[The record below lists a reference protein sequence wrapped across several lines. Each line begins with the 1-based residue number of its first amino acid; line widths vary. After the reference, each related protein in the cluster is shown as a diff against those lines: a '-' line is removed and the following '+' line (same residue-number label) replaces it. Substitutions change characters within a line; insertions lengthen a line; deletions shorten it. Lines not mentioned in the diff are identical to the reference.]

1 MRKKLSL
8 LTMKTL
14 FGLTLLDQSASA
26 LTLNGKKVNFS
37 TPEEKKTIKTRAL
50 VSGYKTIIVKFD
62 APLSETAKDKLYA
75 FGVSSIVYAGDLSYY
90 IYAKRSV
97 IDTLNCKEFGVV
109 GHTDMLRDFRFK
121 KESGLSLLNLGAYQ
135 NFNLLFLS
143 ELSFNEVEKYLED
156 NGIKAT
162 VIKAL
167 PSLRQAQ
174 VEVASTDVE
183 KLKSLSL
190 IQYMDRSQ
198 SMKIVYGEKVDRN
211 AVTAKN
217 LKVSKL
223 WSGTYNLNGEN
234 MSIGVVDGG
243 VVRST
248 HQEFTSNGVTRI
260 INKSNSDTNF
270 HATHVAGTIV
280 AEGDKSIARG
290 MANKATV
297 YSYSFSDVAFA
308 ESFLKLYSSDG
319 VLLSNHSYG
328 YSDKIRL
335 GEYDSDAA
343 TQDKAV
349 SNNPFLNVFEAAGN
363 DGEISGYADYGIIKG
378 PGNSKNI
385 FTIGALNINS
395 NKVAKLSSTG
405 PVDDGRIKPD
415 LCARGEYISSTTDET
430 DSSYATMSGTSMATP
445 AATGAAALIMQ
456 QYKRTTGGFD
466 VRHDVLKSIMVNT
479 AVDKEN
485 AGPDYKV
492 GFGMIDAKAAVDT
505 VKTIGTSGSLVSIN
519 SVTNKGEKVYN
530 FSHSG
535 GKFKTTLSWVDVEAN
550 PSSSVTL
557 VNDLDMI
564 LVNRDSGA
572 KFYPYTLDKNNPSAL
587 AKTNKANRVDNIE
600 QIEVSNLPQGN
611 YQLIIKGYEIISNSQ
626 EFALA
631 SNVAIF
637 GSNSIETLRPSQL
650 KNFAKTMHGGIL

>member
-1 MRKKLSL
+1 MRKKLSI

-37 TPEEKKTIKTRAL
+37 TVKDKKIIKTRA
-50 VSGYKTIIVKFD
+50 VMSGYKTIIVKFST
-62 APLSETAKDKLYA
+62 PLSDSEKELIYAK
-75 FGVSSIVYAGDLSYY
+75 GVSTITYAGDLSYY
-90 IYAKRSV
+90 IYGKKSV
-97 IDTLNCKEFGVV
+97 IDSLRCTKLDAIGRV
-109 GHTDMLRDFRFK
+109 DMLADFRMK
-121 KESGLSLLNLGAYQ
+121 AESGLTTLSYGAYQ
-135 NFNLLFLS
+135 TFNLLFLS
-143 ELSFNEVEKYLED
+143 ELSYTEVEKYLSD
-156 NGIKAT
+156 NGIEAT
-162 VIKAL
+162 VLKAL
-167 PSLRQAQ
+167 PSLKEACI
-174 VEVASTDVE
+174 EVASKDIE
-183 KLKSLSL
+183 KLKNLSL

-198 SMKIVYGEKVDRN
+198 KMKTVQGEKIDRN
-211 AVTAKN
+211 SVTAKN
-217 LKVSKL
+217 INVSKL

-243 VVRST
+243 VVRDT
-248 HQEFTSNGVTRI
+248 HQEFTINGITRVV
-260 INKSNSDTNF
+260 NKSNTDTNF

-280 AEGDKSIARG
+280 AEGDKSSARG
-290 MANKATV
+290 MANRATI
-297 YSYSFSDVAFA
+297 YSYGFSDVAFA
-308 ESFLKLYSSDG
+308 ESFLKLYSNDG

-349 SNNPFLNVFEAAGN
+349 SNNPFINVFEAAGN

-385 FTIGALNINS
+385 FTIGALNITS
-395 NKVAKLSSTG
+395 SHVAKLSSTG
-405 PVDDGRIKPD
+405 PVNDGRIKPD
-415 LCARGEYISSTTDET
+415 LCVRGEYINSTTDDS
-430 DSSYATMSGTSMATP
+430 DSSYSTMSGTSMATP

-456 QYKRTTGGFD
+456 QYKRVTGGFD

-492 GFGMIDAKAAVDT
+492 GFGMIDAKSAVDT
-505 VKTIGTSGSLVSIN
+505 VKTIGTSGSLVGIN
-519 SVTNKGEKVYN
+519 SLSNDGEKVYN
-530 FSHSG
+530 FSHNG
-535 GKFKTTLSWVDVEAN
+535 GKFKTTLSWVDQSAN
-550 PSSSVTL
+550 PSAAVTL

-564 LVNRDSGA
+564 LVKDSGE
-572 KFYPYTLDKNNPSAL
+572 KYYPYTLNKNKPNAL
-587 AKTNKANRVDNIE
+587 ASTNKANRVDNIE
-600 QIEVSNLPQGN
+600 QIEVANLPQGN
-611 YQLIIKGYEIISNSQ
+611 YKLIVKGYKVISSTQ
-626 EFALA
+626 EFAVV

-637 GSNSIETLRPSQL
+637 GANNSIETLRPSQL

>member
-37 TPEEKKTIKTRAL
+37 TLEEKKTIKTRAL

-62 APLSETAKDKLYA
+62 TPLSQEAKENIYA
-75 FGVSSIVYAGDLSYY
+75 KGVSSIVYAGDLSYY
-90 IYAKRSV
+90 FYAKSSV
-97 IDTLNCKEFGVV
+97 LDNMSFDISSFVGKSDMTSEYRMKEEGGLSTLN
-109 GHTDMLRDFRFK
+109 M
-121 KESGLSLLNLGAYQ
+121 GAYQ
-135 NFNLLFLS
+135 NFNILFLS
-143 ELSFNEVEKYLED
+143 ELSFYEVAQYLED
-156 NGIKAT
+156 NGVEAT
-162 VIKAL
+162 VIKAF
-167 PSLRQAQ
+167 PELREAQ
-174 VEVASTDVE
+174 IEVASYDIE
-183 KLKSLSL
+183 KLKNLPL
-190 IQYMDRSQ
+190 IQYMDRNQ
-198 SMKIVYGEKVDRN
+198 KMKTVHGEKVERN

-217 LKVSKL
+217 ISVSKL

-234 MSIGVVDGG
+234 MSVGVVDGG

-248 HQEFTSNGVTRI
+248 HQEFTLNGVTRI
-260 INKSNSDTNF
+260 VNKTNTDTNF
-270 HATHVAGTIV
+270 HATHVAGTIA
-280 AEGDKSIARG
+280 AEGDKSSARG

-297 YSYSFSDVAFA
+297 FSYGFSDVAFA
-308 ESFLKLYSSDG
+308 EAFLKLYSSDG

-343 TQDKAV
+343 TQDRAV

-363 DGEISGYADYGIIKG
+363 DGEVSGYADYGIIKG

-385 FTIGALNINS
+385 FTIGALNVTSS
-395 NKVAKLSSTG
+395 NVAKLSSTG
-405 PVDDGRIKPD
+405 PVNDGRIKPD
-415 LCARGEYISSTTDET
+415 LCVRGEYINSTTDES
-430 DSSYATMSGTSMATP
+430 DSAYATMSGTSMATP

-456 QYKRTTGGFD
+456 QYKRTTGGYD
-466 VRHDVLKSIMVNT
+466 MRHDILKSIMVNT

-485 AGPDYKV
+485 PGPDYKV
-492 GFGMIDAKAAVDT
+492 GFGMIDARAAVDS
-505 VKTIGTSGSLVSIN
+505 VKTIGTIGALVGIGRL
-519 SVTNKGEKVYN
+519 THDGQKVYD
-530 FSHSG
+530 FTHDSG
-535 GKFKTTLSWVDVEAN
+535 PFKTTLSWVDVEAN
-550 PSSSVTL
+550 PSSSITL

-564 LVNRDSGA
+564 LVNKDSGA
-572 KFYPYTLDKNNPSAL
+572 KFYPYTLDKNAPNAL

-611 YQLIIKGYEIISNSQ
+611 YQLIIKGYKIISNSQ